1 MLEGVAK
8 SKPVRPGRIY
18 GAPGDGMSGHISLL
32 TALAFIALW
41 LLVTEMGWIKPL
53 FLPSPL
59 AVWDKFVI
67 ALTEGVSNST
77 LAQHT
82 LASLGRVLGAFLLAL
97 VTAVPVGILM
107 GVNRVVRGLFD
118 PIIEFY
124 RPLPPLAYLPLIIIW
139 LGIGEFPKVFLIYLA
154 IFAPMAIA
162 ARAGVRSVSTEQ
174 IHAAYAMGATRAQ
187 VIGHVI
193 LKAALPEIFT
203 GMRIGI
209 GVGWT
214 TLVAAEMVA
223 AHRGLGFMVLNAA
236 EYLASDTVIMGIVVI
251 GVFAF
256 AFDLMIRYLEKAL
269 IPWKAK
275 CDGSRS
281 DLVGRPGQPLLK
293 HFNGPTAARPA
304 KPCPG
309 VNKEFRHDRRRSCKA
324 FRRLQQARHRQ
335 RDGLFRRRL
344 RLQRRCRPGGLR
356 QAHRRRR
363 SDRRCLLRRMDGNAG
378 CPLGSSQPLR
388 PR

>member
-1 MLEGVAK
+1 MLERISKAK
-8 SKPVRPGRIY
+8 SVRPGKIY
-18 GAPGDGMSGHISLL
+18 GAPGEGMSGHISLI
-32 TALAFIALW
+32 TALVLFGLW
-41 LLVTEMGWIKPL
+41 LLITEMGWVRPL

-59 AVWDKFVI
+59 LVWSKFLV
-67 ALTEGVSNST
+67 AMTEGVSNST
-77 LAQHT
+77 LTQHT
-82 LASLGRVLGAFLLAL
+82 LASLGRVLGAFFLAL
-97 VTAVPVGILM
+97 VTAVPIGILM

-174 IHAAYAMGATRAQ
+174 IHAAYAMGATRTQ
-187 VIGHVI
+187 VITQVI
-193 LKAALPEIFT
+193 MKAALPEIFT

-236 EYLASDTVIMGIVVI
+236 EYLASDTVIMGIIVI

-269 IPWKAK
+269 IPWKGK
-275 CDGSRS
+275 
-281 DLVGRPGQPLLK
+281 V
-293 HFNGPTAARPA
+293 
-304 KPCPG
+304 
-309 VNKEFRHDRRRSCKA
+309 
-324 FRRLQQARHRQ
+324 
-335 RDGLFRRRL
+335 
-344 RLQRRCRPGGLR
+344 
-356 QAHRRRR
+356 
-363 SDRRCLLRRMDGNAG
+363 
-378 CPLGSSQPLR
+378 
-388 PR
+388 